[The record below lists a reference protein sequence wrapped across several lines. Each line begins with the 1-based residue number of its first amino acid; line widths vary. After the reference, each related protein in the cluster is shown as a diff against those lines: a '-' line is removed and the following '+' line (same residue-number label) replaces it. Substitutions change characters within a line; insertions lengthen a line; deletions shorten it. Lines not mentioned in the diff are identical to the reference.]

1 MGNVRW
7 RKVVRDLWLHKSRT
21 ILVALA
27 ISIGIIGAGAVLD
40 TWALLRN
47 ATRQEF
53 SASNPASATLRVD
66 AIDDATVERVRA
78 MPDIAFAEMR
88 AAVGAS
94 VYTST
99 GWRNALLMSAPE
111 LDRVRI
117 GVIKQEE
124 GEWPPQ
130 NGGITIESSSVDFA
144 GVVVGDKIQIRVGEK
159 EATELP
165 ITGIARDVGLAPGW
179 MEHVIYLFAAPQTLA
194 QLGATTGLDQLRIVV
209 RDRSLSR
216 EQILRIAEEAKVVI
230 ERNGHRVTDIDVPVP
245 GRHVHAAQIDSL
257 LYTQG
262 AFGALALL
270 LSGFLVVNLISAML
284 AGQVREIG
292 VMKAIGARS
301 GQIAAMYIGLALVL
315 GIVAC
320 AIASPAGLIIGR
332 GYAQFTADLLNFDI
346 TGARVPNN
354 IILIQLAVG
363 MLLPIVAASFPV
375 YRGCRISVSEAL
387 RDFGIGGRGDG
398 SNVILRRASGFARPV
413 LLSLRNA
420 FRRRSRMALTL
431 LTLAMGGAVYL
442 GAINLRASV
451 IQSVD
456 TMFGT
461 QRFDMA
467 LRFATPHHVDSI
479 EAIVR
484 GIDGVANA
492 EAWSGARA
500 AVKRADGT
508 TGNSFVITAPPA
520 TSKLLSVPIETGRW
534 ISSNN
539 ARELVVNRRLTADE
553 PTLNLG
559 DSVKLVIRGKETWW
573 RIVGVTEA
581 SPSPTAYADRDVI
594 AAAGAAGTAGTVVI
608 AGQQRSPASQ
618 FDLIQRLR
626 QTLGD
631 SGLDVQSSQLM
642 SEQRAVIEDHLL
654 MVAGFL
660 GIMAK
665 LIIVV
670 GGLGLA
676 STMSLGVLERTR
688 EIGVMRAIGAG
699 HRSILGMVQIEGLVI
714 ALLSWLA
721 AIPLSIPMSVVL
733 AKAFGRI
740 MLPVPVNIQPDVIA
754 MVQWLAVVVIVSVL
768 ACLWPA
774 VRAIRIPTARAL
786 AYE

>member
-7 RKVVRDLWLHKSRT
+7 RKVARDLWLHKSRT

-40 TWALLRN
+40 TWALLRY

-53 SASNPASATLRVD
+53 SASNAASATLRGDGV
-66 AIDDATVERVRA
+66 DDATLERVRA

-88 AAVGAS
+88 TVVGAS

-99 GWRNALLMSAPE
+99 GWRSALLMSAAQ
-111 LDRVRI
+111 LDQVQI

-124 GEWPPQ
+124 GEWPPR
-130 NGGITIESSSVDFA
+130 NGGIAIESSSVDFA
-144 GVVVGDKIQIRVGEK
+144 GVAVGDRIQIRIGEK
-159 EATELP
+159 EAMELP
-165 ITGIARDVGLAPGW
+165 ITGVARDVGLAPGW
-179 MEHVIYLFAAPQTLA
+179 MEHVIYLFATPQTLA
-194 QLGATTGLDQLRIVV
+194 QLGATSGLDQLRIVV
-209 RDRSLSR
+209 RNRGMSR
-216 EQILRIAEEAKVVI
+216 EQTRRVAERAKVVI
-230 ERNGHRVTDIDVPVP
+230 ERSGHKVTDVDVPVP
-245 GRHVHAAQIDSL
+245 GRHIHAAQIDSL

-292 VMKAIGARS
+292 VMKAIGARP

-320 AIASPAGLIIGR
+320 AIAIPAALVIGR
-332 GYAQFTADLLNFDI
+332 MYAQFTADLLNFDI
-346 TGARVPNN
+346 TGARVPNS
-354 IILIQLAVG
+354 IILLQLAVG

-398 SNVILRRASGFARPV
+398 SSVILRRSSGFARPV

-467 LRFATPHHVDSI
+467 LRFASPHQVDSI
-479 EAIVR
+479 ESIVR
-484 GIDGVANA
+484 GVDGVASA

-520 TSKLLSVPIETGRW
+520 ASELLSVPIETGRW
-534 ISSNN
+534 ISPNH

-553 PTLNLG
+553 PTLIAG
-559 DSVKLVIRGKETWW
+559 DSVKLVIGGKETWW

-581 SPSPTAYADRDVI
+581 SPSPTAYADRDVV
-594 AAAGAAGTAGTVVI
+594 AAAGAAGSAGTVVV
-608 AGQQRSPASQ
+608 AAQQRNPASQ
-618 FDLIQRLR
+618 FDVIQRLR

-665 LIIVV
+665 LIIIV

-740 MLPVPVNIQPDVIA
+740 MLPVPVNIQPDVTA
-754 MVQWLAVVVIVSVL
+754 MVQWLAVVVAVSVV

-774 VRAIRIPTARAL
+774 ARAIRVPTARAL